1 MRYLLRLTAVL
12 MTALMI
18 WSVPEPALSQKNR
31 AKTTQSSQKKKKTA
45 NKAPARQTEAQP
57 ARPKAPQKRKT
68 TRAEYEKQQKDLQKQ
83 IEATQ
88 RMISNND
95 QDVRAQS
102 RDIQL
107 REQEIGKRRALVV
120 SMQQEIDAIREEE
133 DSMQRTIIILHQN
146 FRGKQKK
153 YDQAIKHLYR
163 WRSGYD
169 ELLFILSAEGVMEG
183 YRRAQYL
190 RQYSQWRK
198 QQALQLSAEREKTK
212 KAREALERTRQ
223 QRLRLMSSV
232 SQEKTKLEAEQ
243 EKQNRSVDALKKKN
257 RELQK
262 VLDQDRRKQAEVQAQ
277 ISRLIEEELR
287 KEEEERKRQAELAAR
302 QKAAKARQ
310 GNTKSGS
317 NETAQPV
324 YTPRDA
330 SLTGSFMQNKGKMPY
345 PVDSH
350 YAIVQRYNAALGQ
363 TCMVLSVTPNAQACS
378 IFQGTVTNCMRSS
391 DDYLIIVSH
400 GTYKSVYSN
409 IQKPLVK
416 EGQTVKTHQPLGVIK
431 SHPDGKSGSLNF
443 WLYKGRADVNPEP
456 WLRK

>member
-1 MRYLLRLTAVL
+1 MRTLLRMTAVVMTGL
-12 MTALMI
+12 ML
-18 WSVPEPALSQKNR
+18 WSVPATALSQKGKAR
-31 AKTTQSSQKKKKTA
+31 TTQTTQKKKTA
-45 NKAPARQTEAQP
+45 G
-57 ARPKAPQKRKT
+57 KRSKRT

-95 QDVRAQS
+95 KDVRSQS

-120 SMQQEIDAIREEE
+120 SMQQEVEAIREEE
-133 DSMQRTIIILHQN
+133 DSLQRTIIMLHQG

-169 ELLFILSAEGVMEG
+169 ELMFILSADGMMEAF
-183 YRRAQYL
+183 RRAQYL

-198 QQALQLSAEREKTK
+198 QQALELNAERLKTIQ
-212 KAREALERTRQ
+212 AREALEKTRQ
-223 QRLRLMSSV
+223 QRMKLMASV
-232 SQEKTKLEAEQ
+232 TDEKNKLEAEQ
-243 EKQNRSVDALKKKN
+243 DKQNRSVDALKKKN
-257 RELQK
+257 KELQK
-262 VLDQDRRKQAEVQAQ
+262 ALEQDRKKQAEVQAQ
-277 ISRLIEEELR
+277 IARLIEEEIR
-287 KEEEERKRQAELAAR
+287 KEEERKRQAELAA
-302 QKAAKARQ
+302 QKQSGKQ
-310 GNTKSGS
+310 GKKSDKKS
-317 NETAQPV
+317 ASSDPSQTV
-324 YTPRDA
+324 YSPRDA
-330 SLTGSFMQNKGKMPY
+330 NLTGTFIQNKGKMPY

-350 YAIVQRYNAALGQ
+350 YAIVQRYNASLGL
-363 TCMVLSVTPNAQACS
+363 TCMVLSVTPNANACA
-378 IFQGTVTNCMRSS
+378 IFEGTVTNCMRSS

-416 EGQTVKTHQPLGVIK
+416 EGQTVKIHQPLGVIK
-431 SHPDGKSGSLNF
+431 THPDGKSGSLNF
-443 WLYKGRADVNPEP
+443 WLYKGTSGVNPEI

>member
-1 MRYLLRLTAVL
+1 MRTLLRLTAVVMTGL
-12 MTALMI
+12 ML
-18 WSVPEPALSQKNR
+18 WSVPVPALSQRSKAR
-31 AKTTQSSQKKKKTA
+31 TTQATQKKKTS
-45 NKAPARQTEAQP
+45 APA
-57 ARPKAPQKRKT
+57 ARPKPAQSRKKT

-95 QDVRAQS
+95 KDVRSQS

-120 SMQQEIDAIREEE
+120 SMQQEIEAIREEE
-133 DSMQRTIIILHQN
+133 DSLQRTIIMLHQS

-169 ELLFILSAEGVMEG
+169 ELMFILSADGMMEAF
-183 YRRAQYL
+183 RRAQYL
-190 RQYSQWRK
+190 RQYSRWRK
-198 QQALQLSAEREKTK
+198 QQALELNAERVKTVQAK
-212 KAREALERTRQ
+212 EALEKTRQ
-223 QRLRLMSSV
+223 QRLKLMASV
-232 SQEKTKLEAEQ
+232 NEEKNKLETVQ
-243 EKQNRSVDALKKKN
+243 ENQNRSVDALKKKN

-262 VLDQDRRKQAEVQAQ
+262 ALEQDRKKQAEVQAQ
-277 ISRLIEEELR
+277 IARLIEEEIR
-287 KEEEERKRQAELAAR
+287 KEEERKRQAELAA
-302 QKAAKARQ
+302 QKQSSKQ
-310 GNTKSGS
+310 GKKSDMK
-317 NETAQPV
+317 TASSEPAQT
-324 YTPRDA
+324 YSPRDA
-330 SLTGSFMQNKGKMPY
+330 NLTGTFIQNKGKMPY

-350 YAIVQRYNAALGQ
+350 YAIVQRYNASLGL
-363 TCMVLSVTPNAQACS
+363 TCMVLSVTPNANACA

-409 IQKPLVK
+409 IQKPLVR
-416 EGQTVKTHQPLGVIK
+416 EGQTVKVHQPLGVIK
-431 SHPDGKSGSLNF
+431 THPDGKSGSLNF
-443 WLYKGRADVNPEP
+443 WLYKGTSGINPEL